1 MFFIN
6 KKILWVFKSNIFETQ
21 EQLSTIS
28 ERLIGEDAYNLAIAF
43 ISNYFYRLNTV
54 LAFIDK
60 LVDSNKTMRLFN
72 NYRKV
77 MNVDQTFYAE
87 HKVLENKVISLNG
100 FFEGKKV
107 SANVKSDLN
116 KISVLQDAYENK
128 ETINDLYDRI
138 QNRFDD
144 LKANAIQSLLMYSGI
159 SSDNSLFDLKKT
171 STTINDFYNRLL
183 MNDLILSSLLLYSL
197 FLKHNTEEQLHNDV
211 IEILKHD
218 ERYLKVLSKVDLDLG
233 FNHKVQISN
242 QIIRDILLKNERPRI
257 SNIVLR
263 LEKGRRTI
271 DVLAES

>member
-1 MFFIN
+1 MR
-6 KKILWVFKSNIFETQ
+6 KQYLETY
-21 EQLSTIS
+21 I
-28 ERLIGEDAYNLAIAF
+28 
-43 ISNYFYRLNTV
+43 
-54 LAFIDK
+54 
-60 LVDSNKTMRLFN
+60 
-72 NYRKV
+72 
-77 MNVDQTFYAE
+77 
-87 HKVLENKVISLNG
+87 
-100 FFEGKKV
+100 
-107 SANVKSDLN
+107 
-116 KISVLQDAYENK
+116 K
-128 ETINDLYDRI
+128 EY
-138 QNRFDD
+138 FDD

-242 QIIRDILLKNERPRI
+242 QIIRDILLKIERPRI